1 MMLEP
6 RTEAGSPQPCLKNR
20 LSLQQL
26 KLGLGGSAF
35 DGRKHYAQNGLY
47 LKLTAFL
54 LVPFMRVR
62 AGGPFRPSFCL
73 VPTHPLQPRGLAHL
87 YVVEAVTKLDVF
99 VIGCGR
105 A

>member
-54 LVPFMRVR
+54 LVPLCEFAPVARSGR
-62 AGGPFRPSFCL
+62 L
-73 VPTHPLQPRGLAHL
+73 
-87 YVVEAVTKLDVF
+87 F
-99 VIGCGR
+99 V
-105 A
+105 